1 MEGLYD
7 TWFALL
13 SSLIVSAGIDLE
25 NPKPL
30 HVFVGVLTSV
40 TTGFFNIAE
49 NRDKSVNLS
58 LSKDTDRIILKWCL
72 LTAWAQQTANPK
84 HLHLLESYPSL
95 KQSTL
100 PQDS

>member
-49 NRDKSVNLS
+49 NTETHHEVSALVKVLRG
-58 LSKDTDRIILKWCL
+58 
-72 LTAWAQQTANPK
+72 
-84 HLHLLESYPSL
+84 
-95 KQSTL
+95 
-100 PQDS
+100 

>member
-1 MEGLYD
+1 MDGLYD

-13 SSLIVSAGIDLE
+13 SSLIVSAGIDFE

-49 NRDKSVNLS
+49 NRDKLLLS
-58 LSKDTDRIILKWCL
+58 ALVKVLRG
-72 LTAWAQQTANPK
+72 
-84 HLHLLESYPSL
+84 
-95 KQSTL
+95 
-100 PQDS
+100 

>member
-49 NRDKSVNLS
+49 NTETN
-58 LSKDTDRIILKWCL
+58 
-72 LTAWAQQTANPK
+72 Q
-84 HLHLLESYPSL
+84 
-95 KQSTL
+95 
-100 PQDS
+100 